1 MYCPEYFKES
11 EFVRVGCKMS
21 DMNDRLLMML
31 DYMRRLY
38 GLPITITSAYRTSAA
53 NKAAGG
59 AKNSAHLRGLAVD
72 VACLS
77 IYRFDMVKAALL
89 AGFPRIGIGSN
100 FLHLDI
106 DLTLTHPR
114 MWLY

>member
-21 DMNDRLLMML
+21 DMNERLLLML
-31 DYMRRLY
+31 DYMRVLY
-38 GLPITITSAYRTSAA
+38 GKPITITSAYRTRDA
-53 NKAAGG
+53 NKAARG

-72 VACLS
+72 VVCLS
-77 IYRFDMVKAALL
+77 MHRFDMVKAALL
-89 AGFPRIGIGSN
+89 AGFNRIGIGSN

-106 DLTLTHPR
+106 DSTLTHPR